1 MLATWVHAQELE
13 HSELSGSTV
22 HLFLT
27 SRFPKA
33 RLGRTTTCSHQ
44 RSLLPAHYRKRDL
57 TVAAV
62 IQLDVYLRRLV
73 MGKLRFR
80 LH

>member
-1 MLATWVHAQELE
+1 MSA
-13 HSELSGSTV
+13 
-22 HLFLT
+22 
-27 SRFPKA
+27 PA
-33 RLGRTTTCSHQ
+33 RL
-44 RSLLPAHYRKRDL
+44 PPNHYRKRDL
-57 TVAAV
+57 AAAAV